1 MFFRNHVL
9 TSCHHEARALAVSC
23 RLCQLKSDRQ
33 DEKDRQSE
41 KDGESAS
48 QSAKQKN
55 QDKDQNTHH
64 FVNAKAILGHIYD
77 SHIRIFFKCSFCP
90 KAFVD
95 KSAIYDHKQVLI
107 SFHDLKRKVKIMN
120 YTCFFKIQI

>member
-1 MFFRNHVL
+1 MFYRNHVQ
-9 TSCHHEARALAVSC
+9 TSCHHEARALAISC

-33 DEKDRQSE
+33 NENARKKDRQSD
-41 KDGESAS
+41 KDGEATAD
-48 QSAKQKN
+48 QSIEQN
-55 QDKDQNTHH
+55 DQEKDRSTTHH
-64 FVNAKAILGHIYD
+64 YVNAKAILGHIYD

-107 SFHDLKRKVKIMN
+107 LFDLIWKL
-120 YTCFFKIQI
+120 